1 MTVGFLGL
9 GRMGEPMATR
19 LAAGGV
25 PLTVWSRRQEPV
37 QRLTGAGATAAMSA
51 GSVFSASEVVLLMLA
66 NPAAIDA
73 VLERDPRGFGV
84 PVTGR
89 LVVNLGTVAPEYSC
103 ALKDQLRR
111 RGARFVEAPVSGS
124 RVPAQEGTLVAMLA
138 GDPPAVKQVRP
149 LIGRLAAAVFACGP
163 VPRALETKLAVN
175 VFLLSLVAGL
185 AESTAFAEARGV
197 DLEVFRA
204 VLDAGPMAS
213 AVSSLKLAK
222 LLGHDLEAQA
232 SVSDV
237 LYNNRLI
244 LEAASD
250 PQQLQL
256 MRTTERLFARAE
268 SLGHGADDMVAV
280 IEAMRRG
287 RD

>member
-73 VLERDPRGFGV
+73 VLERDARGFGV

-138 GDPPAVKQVRP
+138 GDPPDVKQVRP